1 MLQPVYTNSFEK
13 NIARCIKRGYDMSVF
28 KIVASILIEDIPLPQ
43 QYKPHKLSG
52 NYANHWE
59 CHIKP
64 DWLLI
69 YRYNTERTQIIFETT
84 GTHSD
89 IFKK

>member
-1 MLQPVYTNSFEK
+1 MSYTLDFSGKFSK
-13 NIARCIKRGYDMSVF
+13 DAKLCKKRSYDIS
-28 KIVASILIEDIPLPQ
+28 LIETVFEILENYGEVPST
-43 QYKPHKLSG
+43 YKPHKLFG

-69 YRYNTERTQIIFETT
+69 WTIDEEEKVIHLVRT

-89 IFKK
+89 LFG